1 MSMSSREDILQSIRR
16 NTRMRYEKPDLS
28 DLEHEAL
35 TYEDKVAQFCNI
47 MKVVGGQAVVLQ
59 KGEDVNEAIKKAYPD
74 ARRIASVVRE
84 VKTEDGIQSVTCGT
98 FHPDDVEKSGDLD
111 GTDLAI
117 VDGRIGVC
125 ENGAVWLQ
133 QDVEQRAVYFISEAL
148 VILLDWK
155 NLVNNM
161 HEAYKRIDTGE
172 YGYGVFI
179 SGPSKTADIEQALV
193 MGAHGARSVT
203 VILL

>member
-1 MSMSSREDILQSIRR
+1 MSSREDILQNIRR
-16 NTRMRYEKPDLS
+16 NTRVRYEKPDLS

-35 TYEDKVAQFCNI
+35 TYEDKVAQFSEVI
-47 MKVVGGQAVVLQ
+47 KIVGGQAVVLQ
-59 KGEDVNEAIKKAYPD
+59 KGEDVNELIKKIYPE
-74 ARRIASVVRE
+74 ARRIASVVSE
-84 VKTEDGIQSVTCGT
+84 VQTGSGVQAITCGT

-117 VDGRIGVC
+117 VDGRVGVC

-148 VILLDWK
+148 VILLDRK

-172 YGYGVFI
+172 YGYGVFV